1 MTDDELIQLF
11 IQMVSIPAYSK
22 EETVKADFIES
33 YLKSNGIGVYRQG
46 NNLWTEIKGAQV
58 NGPVLVLNSHID
70 TVKPNASYTFPAHE
84 VHIKDGKIYGLGT
97 NDAGASLFALMH
109 AFIDLKDEHQLNCRL
124 CFLASSEEEI
134 SGQGGIISVLDQLEA
149 DAFIVGEPTEM
160 KMAKA
165 EKGLMVVDML
175 SKGVAAH
182 AAHEGGCN
190 AIDMTFDDLKTLK
203 EIEFPVSDV
212 LGKVKITATSIQ
224 AGQAHNMVPD
234 RCQWTLDIR
243 TNECV
248 SHEEIE
254 QMLHDSLKS
263 EVKVRSKRLRP
274 SFTEDDHF
282 LIKAAKSSDIELIV
296 SSTLSDQSLIH
307 LPSVKIGPGD
317 TQRSHTADEYI
328 EVAELLEGIRIYKKL
343 IRSIK

>member
-1 MTDDELIQLF
+1 MTDEELMQLF
-11 IQMVSIPAYSK
+11 MQMLAIPAYSR
-22 EETVKADFIES
+22 EEAVKADFIET
-33 YLKSNGIGVYRQG
+33 YLKSKEIGVYRNG
-46 NNLWTEIKGAQV
+46 NNVWTEIKGGQV

-84 VHIKDGKIYGLGT
+84 VHLKDGKIYGLGT

-109 AFIDLKDEHQLNCRL
+109 TFIDLKDEHQLNCRL

-134 SGQGGIISVLDQLEA
+134 SGPGGITSVLNQLEA
-149 DAFIVGEPTEM
+149 DAFIVGEPTGM

-165 EKGLMVVDML
+165 EKGLMVVDLL

-190 AIDMTFDDLKTLK
+190 AIDLAFDDMKTLK

-212 LGKVKITATSIQ
+212 LGKVKITATAIE

-234 RCQWTLDIR
+234 RCQWILDIR
-243 TNECV
+243 TNECI
-248 SHEEIE
+248 SHEAIE
-254 QMLHDSLKS
+254 QILHDCLKS

-274 SFTEDDHF
+274 SFTEGDHF
-282 LIKAAKSSDIELIV
+282 LIQAAEASGIELIV
-296 SSTLSDQSLIH
+296 SSTLSDQALIP

-317 TQRSHTADEYI
+317 THRSHSADEYI
-328 EVAELLEGIRIYKKL
+328 EVAELFEGINIYKKL